1 MILTGTTSTSL
12 SSEDEARLLSA
23 ARRGD
28 PDAFMA
34 LLAPAQ
40 LRLHSLVRR
49 LVRDE
54 DAVGDV
60 LQDTYLAAYRGLPKF
75 RGESLF
81 STWLYRIT
89 YNACLAYLKRVE
101 RNDARKVTGDQADA
115 GHAES
120 SVLKLDLARALDD
133 LPVEQRALVLM
144 VDRDGL
150 DYQSAA
156 EVLGIPLG
164 TVSSRLALARGRL
177 RRALASEE
185 REE

>member
-1 MILTGTTSTSL
+1 MTGDRATSTSQ
-12 SSEDEARLLSA
+12 SSDDEARLLLA

-34 LLAPAQ
+34 LLAPAES
-40 LRLHSLVRR
+40 RLHSLVRR

-60 LQDTYLAAYRGLPKF
+60 LQEAYLAAYRGLPKF

-89 YNACLAYLKRVE
+89 YNACLAYLTRAGRSDVLE
-101 RNDARKVTGDQADA
+101 VVDDQADA
-115 GHAES
+115 DHVDS
-120 SVLKLDLARALDD
+120 SASKLDLARALDG

-150 DYQSAA
+150 DYHTAA
-156 EVLGIPLG
+156 DVLGIPLG
-164 TVSSRLALARGRL
+164 TVSSRLALARRKL
-177 RRALASEE
+177 RRALTPEE
-185 REE
+185 LEG